1 MLGRQT
7 QNAQMERRP
16 FEDIEG
22 FDGGSLSCRI
32 SVEAQDHLVRD
43 PLDQRR
49 VFQRK
54 GGAQRCGG
62 ISEAVLPE
70 RRRVHITLDEEQI
83 SALADKLPRPVQIV
97 QLLTLL
103 KNGCFGGIQIFRS
116 LVGIRPGAPPETDQ
130 PVLVVLNREH
140 DPISE
145 TVVDPAVLPSDR
157 KSRRFDISL
166 GKALAQQRAR
176 QLLPAVRRQADPE
189 IADRFVVHAAPLQI
203 IPGVCR
209 PLKILEIVVCG
220 ESVHFVNGLFLI
232 VGPSVVLALLLG
244 LGQRDPGS
252 FREKAHRFGKRQI
265 LDLHDKVDKRTAFS
279 AAEAVIQLFLTA
291 YGKRRGLFGMKRTA
305 AHKLAALLL

>member
-54 GGAQRCGG
+54 GGAQGCGG

-103 KNGCFGGIQIFRS
+103 KYRRFGRIQIFRS
-116 LVGIRPGAPPETDQ
+116 LVGICPGTPPEADQ

-140 DPISE
+140 DPVPE
-145 TVVDPAVLPSDR
+145 TVVDPAVLPPDR
-157 KSRRFDISL
+157 KPRRFDISL
-166 GKALAQQRAR
+166 
-176 QLLPAVRRQADPE
+176 
-189 IADRFVVHAAPLQI
+189 
-203 IPGVCR
+203 
-209 PLKILEIVVCG
+209 
-220 ESVHFVNGLFLI
+220 
-232 VGPSVVLALLLG
+232 
-244 LGQRDPGS
+244 
-252 FREKAHRFGKRQI
+252 
-265 LDLHDKVDKRTAFS
+265 
-279 AAEAVIQLFLTA
+279 
-291 YGKRRGLFGMKRTA
+291 
-305 AHKLAALLL
+305 